1 MSRRARHLTGVAV
14 LYAAVIAAS
23 AALFVALDDLH
34 PLVAVLIVDLVAT
47 LCIFIASLATRNSSL
62 YDPYWSVV
70 PPFIAWAF
78 ITRGDGTPAL
88 RALLLVGA
96 LSVWA
101 VRLTTNW
108 ARGWS
113 GLHHEDWRYVML
125 REKATVPGW
134 LIDLSAVHL
143 YPTMQ
148 VWVGCLGMYAAL
160 TLGDSPVGALDWI
173 ASGVV
178 IAAAVLQFVA
188 DEQMRAHRAT
198 GSPVPF
204 EGGLWAL
211 SRHPNYFG
219 EASMWWG
226 VWLFGVAA
234 NPSSWWWTA
243 VGPLTMT
250 ALLRFASV
258 PMMDRRSVERRPGYD
273 AIVQRLPAMLPVGRR
288 ITGG

>member
-125 REKATVPGW
+125 REKASVPGW

>member
-1 MSRRARHLTGVAV
+1 M

-23 AALFVALDDLH
+23 AALFVALDGLH

-78 ITRGDGTPAL
+78 IARGDGTPAL
-88 RALLLVGA
+88 RALLLVVA

-125 REKATVPGW
+125 REKASVPGW

-160 TLGDSPVGALDWI
+160 TLGDAPVGALDWI
-173 ASGVV
+173 AAGVV

>member
-1 MSRRARHLTGVAV
+1 M